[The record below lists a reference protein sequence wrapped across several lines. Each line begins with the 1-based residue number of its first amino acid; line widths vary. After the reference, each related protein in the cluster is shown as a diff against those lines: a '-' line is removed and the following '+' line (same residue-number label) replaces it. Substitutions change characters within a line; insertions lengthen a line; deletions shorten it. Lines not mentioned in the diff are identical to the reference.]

1 MIGVFTL
8 DIGKLMNDLKDE
20 RREETKV
27 IEDINK
33 KLREICSKPEFAV
46 PNYDSRSG
54 SINQG

>member
-20 RREETKV
+20 RMEETKV

-33 KLREICSKPEFAV
+33 KLR
-46 PNYDSRSG
+46 
-54 SINQG
+54 

>member
-33 KLREICSKPEFAV
+33 KLGEICA
-46 PNYDSRSG
+46 
-54 SINQG
+54 